1 MKKIFIYGLTYLT
14 ITAAT
19 AAGVRIFSSKKG
31 PNTPVGSDDPISTP
45 TPTPPAPPTPAERF
59 LSELLEAGNL
69 EVNADISLKKQ
80 ASTLADI
87 HFDGDLCIEDFSDI
101 QVAGDLS
108 IASPFVDL
116 DVSLA
121 YLDSYVYVYNDVLD
135 AKLQTNDA
143 ITGISN
149 LFTLFHV
156 QLPTDALSSM
166 MGDLSLDSILESFT
180 SMTFALEDGY
190 FKATLP
196 IEGLANVDLFVDAD
210 YRLHKVVID
219 ELNVM
224 DYSLSLSMD
233 TNILGKG
240 NKQVA
245 CPETEAHPFD
255 DFSSIFHFIEN
266 AYQISQQ
273 RQFAMH
279 VVADLQKGAEPLTK
293 IDARAHFDLAQE
305 KAFAL
310 DLQMGIQDTLYAVTA
325 QYQGSDLYFTLN
337 DLFKGHLTGTDITR
351 IQQIIE
357 EYAGTDTT
365 SFIQKFIDDFMASEF
380 VQKIKQYDF
389 HELLDMFKNV
399 SYDGNLLVIEANL
412 STLLGGSGLVTI
424 TLQEEENAIRSL
436 KLENISYQDYHG
448 DFILTLDTYEGL
460 PTIDTTTYE
469 DYAPVLTIFDEAK
482 RLSQEDHF
490 AFQLNADIQNKD
502 QNYHIEGFVQFA
514 FENTVDETTM
524 ETIPNN
530 RAYVDLLIQD
540 GTNNHEL
547 VMEIENNVM
556 YFAYN
561 NKLFGRMSIATLK
574 EMVKQIQELIG
585 SDNPLFSEIAGLIP
599 SGDELSILGQIMA
612 GNYQNLSLD
621 LLKKFSVQPDQLHV
635 VLSSALFQ
643 SVNDLNLT
651 IGYNETSLTSLII
664 QDFQI
669 STMTLSC
676 SLEFATY
683 DATLSL
689 DKNQNYLDLN
699 SLDLLLKFGITT
711 MEQEFYTLQ
720 GKAVVDLA
728 SIYKLEIDVNV
739 KLHNAKGKIEA
750 CISLPNIPLFNVL
763 GYGNYLPAGLKD
775 NQGNGYMT
783 ADSWGYKPSENR
795 SAEIYIYDGYTYIY
809 RQETAEFHKHNSLG
823 TPYPSKSNETYVRA
837 MKTTTSEFL
846 QNVSYYLFSTVIGFN
861 DKLMQI
867 ISENLTMLPVEQM
880 KFDELITGMRYLP
893 DESRFS
899 YDLNLAALT
908 GNDSTKST
916 NLSIYHAN
924 TNGQEHLSKIT
935 LSMVVNV
942 VITINID
949 VTLEMVD
956 FGSAFDPEFIYNFC
970 NNYQYGDGEYYSH
983 VA

>member
-14 ITAAT
+14 VTAAT
-19 AAGVRIFSSKKG
+19 ATGVRIFSSKKG
-31 PNTPVGSDDPISTP
+31 PAPSVSSDDTIS

-59 LSELLEAGNL
+59 LSELLEAGNI

-80 ASTLADI
+80 ASTLADMN
-87 HFDGDLCIEDFSDI
+87 FNGDLCIEDFSNI

-108 IASPFVDL
+108 IVSPFVDL

-121 YLDSYVYVYNDVLD
+121 YLDSYVYAYNDVLD

-149 LFTLFHV
+149 LLTLFHV
-156 QLPTDALSSM
+156 QLPTDALSSVV
-166 MGDLSLDSILESFT
+166 GDLSLDSILESFT

-196 IEGLANVDLFVDAD
+196 IEGLADVDLFVDAD

-224 DYSLSLSMD
+224 DYSISLSMD

-240 NKQVA
+240 NKQVM

-279 VVADLQKGAEPLTK
+279 VVADLQKGEEPLTK

-310 DLQMGIQDTLYAVTA
+310 DLQMDIKDTLYAITT

-365 SFIQKFIDDFMASEF
+365 SFVQKFIDDFMASEF
-380 VQKIKQYDF
+380 MQKIKQYDF
-389 HELLDMFKNV
+389 HELLDMFKHV
-399 SYDGNLLVIEANL
+399 SYDGNLLVVEADL
-412 STLLGGSGLVTI
+412 SALLGGSGLVTI

-448 DFILTLDTYEGL
+448 DLTLTLETYEGL
-460 PTIDTTTYE
+460 PEIDVAAYE
-469 DYAPVLTIFDEAK
+469 DYAPVFTIFDEAK
-482 RLSQEDHF
+482 RLSQEDQF
-490 AFQLNADIQNKD
+490 AFQLNADVQNKD
-502 QNYHIEGFVQFA
+502 KNYHVEGFVQFA
-514 FENTVDETTM
+514 FENIVDETTM
-524 ETIPNN
+524 ETVPNN

-540 GTNNHEL
+540 GTSDHKL
-547 VMEIENNVM
+547 IMEIENNVM

-599 SGDELSILGQIMA
+599 SGDELSILGQIIA
-612 GNYQNLSLD
+612 GNYQNVSLD
-621 LLKKFSVQPDQLHV
+621 LIKTFSVQPDQLHI
-635 VLSSALFQ
+635 VLSSALLK
-643 SVNDLNLT
+643 SGNDLDLT
-651 IGYNETSLTSLII
+651 IGYNETSLTSLAI
-664 QDFQI
+664 QNFQI

-676 SLEFATY
+676 SLAFATY
-683 DATLSL
+683 DATLAL

-711 MEQEFYTLQ
+711 MQQEFYTLQ
-720 GKAVVDLA
+720 GRAVVDLA

-739 KLHNAKGKIEA
+739 KLHNKNGKVEA
-750 CISLPNIPLFNVL
+750 YISLPNIPLFNVL
-763 GYGNYLPAGLKD
+763 GYGNHLEGGLQD
-775 NQGNGYMT
+775 HQGK
-783 ADSWGYKPSENR
+783 GYKTPSSLYDPSSNR
-795 SAEIYIYDGYTYIY
+795 SASIYIYDGYTYIY
-809 RQETAEFHKHNSLG
+809 RSEDAHFHKHVANVPWPNQKVS
-823 TPYPSKSNETYVRA
+823 ETYVRA
-837 MKTTTSEFL
+837 VKTTTGDFL

-867 ISENLTMLPVEQM
+867 INENLTMLPVEQM
-880 KFDELITGMRYLP
+880 KFDELVTGMGYLP

-899 YDLNLAALT
+899 CDLNLAALT
-908 GNDSTKST
+908 GNDSAKST

-935 LSMVVNV
+935 LSMVVSV